1 MSELRLINLLNGIF
15 SSNNDLSS
23 CLVCFKSVCYLAYKV
38 SNQHWESHWTRQAW
52 TICFQ
57 SLFNSNSIF
66 CVVINLM
73 TLCWACKGKDQSDNS
88 VKLYNMGKVKG
99 IQSSI
104 IFQRTYEAL
113 KFWNLFP
120 VTKLIKWRRKKQTK
134 HKSGP
139 LLLSRAVRAITI

>member
-23 CLVCFKSVCYLAYKV
+23 CLVCFKSVWYLGYKV

-57 SLFNSNSIF
+57 SLFNPNSIF

-88 VKLYNMGKVKG
+88 VKLHNMGKVKG

-113 KFWNLFP
+113 KFWNLIP
-120 VTKLIKWRRKKQTK
+120 VTKLIKWRKKKKKKTK
-134 HKSGP
+134 
-139 LLLSRAVRAITI
+139 TIIRPFATI